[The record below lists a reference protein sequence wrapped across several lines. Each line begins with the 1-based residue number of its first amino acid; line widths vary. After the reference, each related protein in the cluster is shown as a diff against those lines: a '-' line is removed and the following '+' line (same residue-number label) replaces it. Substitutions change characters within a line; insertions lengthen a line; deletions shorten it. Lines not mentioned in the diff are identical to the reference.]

1 MDQNFVYLVMNVVEH
16 ITTKETALAMNA

>member
-16 ITTKETALAMNA
+16 IITKETALAMNA